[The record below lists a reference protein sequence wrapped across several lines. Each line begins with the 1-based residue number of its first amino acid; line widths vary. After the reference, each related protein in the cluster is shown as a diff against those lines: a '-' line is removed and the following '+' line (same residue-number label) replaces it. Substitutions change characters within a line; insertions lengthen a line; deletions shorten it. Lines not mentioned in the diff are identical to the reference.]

1 MQRRNASMKSPAWRQ
16 QRDVSMKPAPA
27 AQPCAQWGRFRDNPV
42 LHQRFPSKRTREP
55 ASVRWRAAG
64 SRERSRHAHGVRA
77 MDNTESIAFDFID
90 DIAVFR
96 IVGQFTL
103 PAGIELIRK
112 GIARA
117 REQGI
122 PRMMVVITETSGYEV
137 PSLSMRL
144 SMMRQW
150 ADAAGGTIRLVMVC
164 RPEFIDPHKF
174 GVTMA
179 ANFGMVANVFET
191 EGEAMDWLR
200 QS

>member
-1 MQRRNASMKSPAWRQ
+1 
-16 QRDVSMKPAPA
+16 
-27 AQPCAQWGRFRDNPV
+27 
-42 LHQRFPSKRTREP
+42 
-55 ASVRWRAAG
+55 
-64 SRERSRHAHGVRA
+64 
-77 MDNTESIAFDFID
+77 MDKAESIAFDFID

-96 IVGQFTL
+96 IVGEFTL
-103 PAGIELIRK
+103 PVGVELIRK
-112 GIARA
+112 GIAQA
-117 REQGI
+117 HEQGI
-122 PRMMVVITETSGYEV
+122 SRLMVVITETAGYGV

-179 ANFGMVANVFET
+179 ANFGMETNVFET
-191 EGEAMDWLR
+191 EDEAMGWLQ